1 MLHACP
7 RPVEAYSN
15 SLPRDACSRAAE
27 PCMQMREE
35 PGRKASRSEAL
46 GASQTRD
53 RQISCA
59 STRRPG
65 GRVGT
70 GCALHPGCTEFCSI
84 ISSVVCLACSNF
96 VTFLRHCWCVQPE
109 QPMQSIDRS
118 SATMMF
124 VAPTSKIIYCFGFAR
139 YSICLKIII
148 HSVVLKSI
156 FC

>member
-35 PGRKASRSEAL
+35 PGRKASRSEPL

-70 GCALHPGCTEFCSI
+70 GCALYPGCTEFCSEALGLLPE
-84 ISSVVCLACSNF
+84 ISGLMGRSLVRRRDFGPGSDRLFRVEVEAL
-96 VTFLRHCWCVQPE
+96 TF
-109 QPMQSIDRS
+109 
-118 SATMMF
+118 
-124 VAPTSKIIYCFGFAR
+124 TSRDIAIRLTFF
-139 YSICLKIII
+139 LKP
-148 HSVVLKSI
+148 
-156 FC
+156 